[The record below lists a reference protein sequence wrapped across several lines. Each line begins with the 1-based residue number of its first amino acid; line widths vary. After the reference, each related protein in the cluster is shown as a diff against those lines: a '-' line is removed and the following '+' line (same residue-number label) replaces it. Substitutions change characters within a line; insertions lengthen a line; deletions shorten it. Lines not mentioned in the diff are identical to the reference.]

1 MKIEFAPGSFDNFE
15 GSQEELDALIAEI
28 TNMFENMTP
37 EELQAKSREVSIEE
51 LLDDEE
57 LENIE
62 EFLDLLENQD
72 KRKLQ

>member
-1 MKIEFAPGSFDNFE
+1 MKIEFAPGSFDHFE

>member
-62 EFLDLLENQD
+62 EFLDSLENQD

>member
-1 MKIEFAPGSFDNFE
+1 MKIEFAPGSFDHFE

-62 EFLDLLENQD
+62 EFLDSLENQD

>member
-28 TNMFENMTP
+28 TTMFENMSP
-37 EELQAKSREVSIEE
+37 EELEANSRAVSIEE

-57 LENIE
+57 LDKIE
-62 EFLDLLENQD
+62 EFLDSLENQD